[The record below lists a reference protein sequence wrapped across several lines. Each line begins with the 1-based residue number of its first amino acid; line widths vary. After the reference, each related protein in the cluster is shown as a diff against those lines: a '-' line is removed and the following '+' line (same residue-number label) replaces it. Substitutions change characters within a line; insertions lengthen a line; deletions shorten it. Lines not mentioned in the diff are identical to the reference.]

1 MSNPNG
7 RFGSIT
13 GIEQSR
19 PKCPLYGQLRTFVAP
34 IETGFLS
41 VRVLADQVGEFVQ
54 VGDHGIG
61 LDRRVPEGEQ
71 RGPGQHHAD
80 RAIRRRLL
88 RRLGRRLAPGAVL
101 LLSATV
107 TRLG

>member
-1 MSNPNG
+1 M
-7 RFGSIT
+7 
-13 GIEQSR
+13 
-19 PKCPLYGQLRTFVAP
+19 AP

-41 VRVLADQVGEFVQ
+41 VRVLADQVGEFMQ

-61 LDRRVPEGEQ
+61 LDRGVPEGEQ
-71 RGPGQHHAD
+71 RGPVQHHAG
-80 RAIRRRLL
+80 RGKTRRLL
-88 RRLGRRLAPGAVL
+88 RRLGRRLAPGAGL